1 MTEPTP
7 TEADINHTMAT
18 VLRRIAP
25 EADLSAVPPD
35 ENLRQA
41 LDLDSMDFLH
51 FLVGLHEAL
60 NVDIPESEYGRL
72 TTTAQIV
79 AFIQEATHEPG
90 TDESVGQSRAT
101 DR

>member
-1 MTEPTP
+1 MTEATP
-7 TEADINHTMAT
+7 TEADIKATMAQ

-25 EADLSAVPPD
+25 EADLNAVSPE

-60 NVDIPESEYGRL
+60 DVDIPEADYGRL
-72 TTTAQIV
+72 TTTARIV
-79 AFIQEATHEPG
+79 AYMQEATQER
-90 TDESVGQSRAT
+90 TAKE
-101 DR
+101 